1 MQSSRSLPKFENDE
15 IDKFMIS
22 VTKKSNSTKES
33 AKKVTKKKLPKII
46 SAKKH
51 AGKVNW
57 GQDAL
62 TYQKQKREEWD

>member
-15 IDKFMIS
+15 INNCMIS
-22 VTKKSNSTKES
+22 VTKKSNLTKELE
-33 AKKVTKKKLPKII
+33 KKVPKKRSPKII

-62 TYQKQKREEWD
+62 TYRKQKRDEWD